1 MNTLLWFVA
10 GGVAVPL
17 FHQIVLGMLY
27 WFGVASRPPFSMAPT
42 APFGVPQLAS
52 LMFWGALWGIVLG
65 LVVEKSR
72 YVRNKWLLATSFGA
86 LAPSFVAWFIVAP
99 LKELPL
105 AAGGLLAGI
114 VTALLIN
121 GAWGLGTLALYRL
134 FTHYTPGAPFSCSAT
149 E

>member
-17 FHQIVLGMLY
+17 FHQIILGILY
-27 WFGVASRPPFSMAPT
+27 WLGVASRPPFSMAPT

-72 YVRNKWLLATSFGA
+72 YVRNKWLLAASFGA

-99 LKELPL
+99 LKGLPL
-105 AAGGLLAGI
+105 AAGGSLAGI

-121 GAWGLGTLALYRL
+121 GAWGLGTLTLYRL
-134 FTHYTPGAPFSCSAT
+134 FTHYTPGRPVPS
-149 E
+149 